1 MEVEA
6 YCVKC
11 REKKVMTDAKQVV
24 MKNGRLAAKGTCPKC
39 HTGMF
44 RFLPKNKE

>member
-11 REKKVMTDAKQVV
+11 KAQRKIKDAKTVT
-24 MKNGRLAAKGTCPKC
+24 MKNGRLAAKGVCPVC
-39 HTGMF
+39 GTTLF
-44 RFLPKNKE
+44 RFLPKK